1 VVVGQKQALCYSAK
15 GKNMGDGKREMEK
28 KNKVTMSDIARE
40 AGVSQATVSLILNN
54 SRSVKLS
61 EETRQRVFNTALS
74 LGYKKMP
81 APHSDN
87 GQEEIALLI
96 NAMPSYDPFV
106 DALSEARE
114 AAWKHDTLLTV
125 YDYGDDAELAV
136 RIIAQLNQRRCAG
149 IILASPVT
157 QAIDYAPF
165 ANQTQLP
172 VVLLNVYDRAFP
184 LLPTFLPDDRANAL
198 QITRHLIDQGAT
210 RIAHIMGDNWMEAC
224 EMRLEGY
231 REALSQAGMAHDD
244 QRVLATNWSLN
255 ETYRATLELMKLPEP
270 PDAIFCSSD
279 WMTIGCYQALTE
291 LHLRIPQDILVA
303 GYDDQRIADQ
313 MTPKLTSV
321 QLPYFELGRMAVE
334 YLCSGEDAA
343 TRVIMA
349 GKLKVRASTAAK

>member
-1 VVVGQKQALCYSAK
+1 
-15 GKNMGDGKREMEK
+15 MGDGKREMEK

-114 AAWKHDTLLTV
+114 AAWKHNTLLTV

-244 QRVLATNWSLN
+244 QLVLATNWSLN

>member
-1 VVVGQKQALCYSAK
+1 
-15 GKNMGDGKREMEK
+15 MGDGKREMEK

-54 SRSVKLS
+54 SRSIKLS
-61 EETRQRVFNTALS
+61 EETRQRVISTALA

-81 APHSDN
+81 APHRDN

-114 AAWKHDTLLTV
+114 AAWRHETLLTL

-136 RIIAQLNQRRCAG
+136 RIIHQLSQRRCAG
-149 IILASPVT
+149 IIIASPVT
-157 QAIDYAPF
+157 QAIDFSFF
-165 ANQTQLP
+165 AHQTELP

-210 RIAHIMGDNWMEAC
+210 RIAHIMGDHWMEAC

-231 REALSQAGMAHDD
+231 RQALLQAGMPFDE
-244 QRVLATNWSLN
+244 QRVMVTNWSLN
-255 ETYRATLELMKLPEP
+255 ETYQATLALMKLPEP

-279 WMTIGCYQALTE
+279 WMTLGCYQALTE

-321 QLPYFELGRMAVE
+321 QLPYIELGRMAVE
-334 YLCSGEDAA
+334 YICSGEDAA
-343 TRVIMA
+343 TRVRMA
-349 GKLKVRASTAAK
+349 GRLKLRASTAV

>member
-1 VVVGQKQALCYSAK
+1 
-15 GKNMGDGKREMEK
+15 MGDGKREMEK

-61 EETRQRVFNTALS
+61 EETRQRVFTTALS

-81 APHSDN
+81 APHNDQ

-125 YDYGDDAELAV
+125 YDYGDDVELAA

-149 IILASPVT
+149 IIIASPVT
-157 QAIDYAPF
+157 QAIDFSPLAH
-165 ANQTQLP
+165 QTPLP

-231 REALSQAGMAHDD
+231 REALTQAGIPHEE
-244 QRVLATNWSLN
+244 QLVQATNWSLN
-255 ETYRATLELMKLPEP
+255 ETYRATLELMKLPKP

-321 QLPYFELGRMAVE
+321 QLPYNELGRMAVE

-343 TRVIMA
+343 TRVTMA
-349 GKLKVRASTAAK
+349 GKLKIRASTAV

>member
-1 VVVGQKQALCYSAK
+1 
-15 GKNMGDGKREMEK
+15 MGDGKREMEK

-61 EETRQRVFNTALS
+61 EETRQRVFSTALS

-114 AAWKHDTLLTV
+114 AAWKHNTLLTV

>member
-1 VVVGQKQALCYSAK
+1 
-15 GKNMGDGKREMEK
+15 MGDGIGKMEK
-28 KNKVTMSDIARE
+28 KNKVTMIDIARE

-61 EETRQRVFNTALS
+61 DETRERVFNTALA

-81 APHSDN
+81 APHRDN

-96 NAMPSYDPFV
+96 NTMPSYDPFV

-114 AAWKHDTLLTV
+114 AAWRHDTLLTI
-125 YDYGDDAELAV
+125 YDYGDDVELAV

-149 IILASPVT
+149 IIIASPVT
-157 QAIDYAPF
+157 QAMDFSPF
-165 ANQTQLP
+165 INQTQLP

-210 RIAHIMGDNWMEAC
+210 RIAHIMGDHWMEAC

-231 REALSQAGMAHDD
+231 REALSQAGISHDD
-244 QRVLATNWSLN
+244 QRVKTTNWSLN
-255 ETYRATLELMKLPEP
+255 ETYRATLQLMQQPEP

-321 QLPYFELGRMAVE
+321 QLPYIELGRMAVE

-349 GKLKVRASTAAK
+349 GRLKMRASTLG

>member
-1 VVVGQKQALCYSAK
+1 
-15 GKNMGDGKREMEK
+15 MGDGKREMEK

-114 AAWKHDTLLTV
+114 AAWKHNTLLTV

>member
-1 VVVGQKQALCYSAK
+1 
-15 GKNMGDGKREMEK
+15 MEK

-149 IILASPVT
+149 IIIASPIT
-157 QAIDYAPF
+157 QAIDFSPF
-165 ANQTQLP
+165 ANQTPLP

-210 RIAHIMGDNWMEAC
+210 RIAHIMGDHWMEAC

-231 REALSQAGMAHDD
+231 REALTLAGMPQDD
-244 QRVLATNWSLN
+244 QLVQATNWSLN

-321 QLPYFELGRMAVE
+321 QLPYNELGRMAVE

-349 GKLKVRASTAAK
+349 GKLKVRASTVR

>member
-1 VVVGQKQALCYSAK
+1 
-15 GKNMGDGKREMEK
+15 MGDGKREMEK

-114 AAWKHDTLLTV
+114 AAWKHNTLLTV

-172 VVLLNVYDRAFP
+172 VVLLNVYDRAYP

>member
-1 VVVGQKQALCYSAK
+1 
-15 GKNMGDGKREMEK
+15 MEK

-114 AAWKHDTLLTV
+114 AAWKHNTLLTV